1 MYSAPVPPTAP
12 EPAGPGLSEPQR
24 LVNVFIAP
32 RKTFADLQRNPSWWV
47 PWLISAVF
55 TLIFSIVAVQ
65 KIDMRQFAQQQID
78 KSPLVQRQM
87 EQLTP
92 EQRAQNLAL
101 RATITKVFFYAAPVV
116 ALIGGLIYAAVLM
129 AIFNFMLGA
138 EVSFS
143 RALAV
148 VFYAGL
154 PGVIAAILLT
164 VSFLASADPSTID
177 IAGNPMPTNLGFF
190 LDPQG
195 NKALYALASAL
206 DIFKIWYVILLGL
219 GFAAA
224 SSNRKPSIKTGI
236 VTVFAAYGI
245 VVLIGLGFKLA
256 FS

>member
-1 MYSAPVPPTAP
+1 VIFYITP
-12 EPAGPGLSEPQR
+12 L
-24 LVNVFIAP
+24 
-32 RKTFADLQRNPSWWV
+32 
-47 PWLISAVF
+47 F
-55 TLIFSIVAVQ
+55 T
-65 KIDMRQFAQQQID
+65 
-78 KSPLVQRQM
+78 
-87 EQLTP
+87 
-92 EQRAQNLAL
+92 
-101 RATITKVFFYAAPVV
+101 
-116 ALIGGLIYAAVLM
+116 LIGGLIYAAVLM

-138 EVSFS
+138 EVPFA

-154 PGVIAAILLT
+154 PGVLGAILLT
-164 VSFLASADPSTID
+164 ISFLASADPSTID
-177 IAGNPMPTNLGFF
+177 LAGNPMPTNLGFF

-219 GFAAA
+219 GFAVA

-236 VTVFAAYGI
+236 VTVFIAYGI